1 MKGRAMARKADGKD
15 DSGAIAAA
23 VEFHPAANIFPL
35 DDEHIDEL
43 ARDIKA
49 NGLRLP
55 IVTLD
60 EKILDGRRRFMACR
74 IAGVTPRFEQ
84 SDTDDPVAFVLSL
97 NLHRRHLTV
106 SQAAMCAA
114 RARDLYAK
122 QAKER
127 QRLSDGRGKKGSTKC
142 SDLSGEGKASEAVG
156 LVFGV
161 SGGSV
166 DRARR
171 VIENGLPELV
181 EAVDAGK
188 VTVAKAAAISRHA
201 PEFQRDLLMA
211 EANTLQKASP
221 KAKPAEEELPE
232 GQPRGVGVTLANEA
246 INCLIRIPKNDRLR
260 KRGFQIVTDWIR
272 HNK

>member
-1 MKGRAMARKADGKD
+1 M
-15 DSGAIAAA
+15 
-23 VEFHPAANIFPL
+23 EFHQAANIFPL
-35 DDEHIDEL
+35 DDEHTDEL

-74 IAGVTPRFEQ
+74 IAGVTPRFEKT
-84 SDTDDPVAFVLSL
+84 DTDDPVAFVLSL

-127 QRLSDGRGKKGSTKC
+127 QKEHGGSAPGKSKNTSQQMMPSDS
-142 SDLSGEGKASEAVG
+142 GKASEAVG
-156 LVFGV
+156 RVFGV

-201 PEFQRDLLMA
+201 PEFQRDLLAA
-211 EANTLQKASP
+211 EAGTLQKASP
-221 KAKPAEEELPE
+221 KAKPAEEDNE
-232 GQPRGVGVTLANEA
+232 PRPGRPGIGVEIANEA
-246 INCLIRIPKNDRLR
+246 INCLIRIPKNDPLR

-272 HNK
+272 RNQ

>member
-1 MKGRAMARKADGKD
+1 MKNGNDQSASM
-15 DSGAIAAA
+15 
-23 VEFHPAANIFPL
+23 EFHQAANIFPL
-35 DDEHIDEL
+35 DDEHTDEL
-43 ARDIKA
+43 ARDIKS

-60 EKILDGRRRFMACR
+60 GKILDGRRRFMACR

-114 RARDLYAK
+114 RARDLYAER
-122 QAKER
+122 AKER
-127 QRLSDGRGKKGSTKC
+127 MEEGGRQAGRGRPKQGSTNC
-142 SDLSGEGKASEAVG
+142 CDPIEGGKASEAVG
-156 LVFGV
+156 RVFGV

-171 VIENGLPELV
+171 VIDNGLPELV

-188 VTVAKAAAISRHA
+188 VTVAKAASIAGHE
-201 PEFQRDLLMA
+201 PELQRDLLEA
-211 EANTLQKASP
+211 ESKKERKRSP
-221 KAKPAEEELPE
+221 KAKPAEEDNE
-232 GQPRGVGVTLANEA
+232 PRRGKPGVGVELANEA
-246 INCLIRIPKNDRLR
+246 INCLIRIPKNDPLR

-272 HNK
+272 RNSKVT